1 MRWNLVSGYGVFAM
15 PYQIT
20 ACGLSDVGSVRQRNE
35 DVWREVPEHHLY
47 VLADGMGGHRAG
59 DVAAREAVDSLCH
72 ILPEKLAQHNLEKDS
87 LTSVRSSMRLA
98 MEEVNRIVYMMAKAD
113 DGLRGMGTTLCCV
126 LCWDQKLIYGHV
138 GDSRI
143 YRLRKGELEQ
153 LTDDHSLY
161 QELKS
166 KGALPSVEKE
176 EFTYKNIITK
186 AVGTEP
192 VVEPSVGM
200 DELLMGD
207 LLLICSDGLTD
218 MVSEEEMMKVMSQSK
233 DIQECAS
240 GLIQAALNHGGLD
253 NITVVLISVSA
264 L

>member
-1 MRWNLVSGYGVFAM
+1 MLDYGILAM

-20 ACGLSDVGSVRQRNE
+20 AYGLTDVGSVRQRNE
-35 DVWREVPEHHLY
+35 DVWRDVPEHHLY

-59 DVAAREAVDSLCH
+59 NVAAREAANGLCQ
-72 ILPEKLAQHNLEKDS
+72 ILPEKLAQLDPKVDP
-87 LTSVRSSMRLA
+87 LTYIRSSMRLA
-98 MEEVNRIVYMMAKAD
+98 MEEVNRTVYMMAKSD
-113 DGLRGMGTTLCCV
+113 ENFRGMGTTLCCL
-126 LCWDQKLIYGHV
+126 LCWDQKIIYGHV

-143 YRLRKGELEQ
+143 YRLRNQELEQ

-166 KGALPSVEKE
+166 KGALPAIEKE

-200 DELLMGD
+200 DELLPGD
-207 LLLICSDGLTD
+207 LFLICSDGLTD
-218 MVSEEEMMKVMSQSK
+218 MVSEEEIKKVLAPT
-233 DIQECAS
+233 QELPEYAA
-240 GLIQAALNHGGLD
+240 GLVKAALNHGGLD
-253 NITVVLISVSA
+253 NITVLLILVSPHES
-264 L
+264 